1 MKIFRLFPLAALV
14 MTMALALSCRSNT
27 NNSDDSGNGNYD
39 QTDARTFGLAGAVK
53 EVRISVTNLLP
64 SDTQENILSKD
75 NELQMSF
82 NERGQVTLDHYGN
95 VYEYDSDGKFVKGR
109 SDITVVERDSK
120 GRITRYENTPQTYS
134 DGEDFGE
141 FVFNYISLDLGY
153 DEQGRVYTE
162 EIGSWEAGYAY
173 RIFYEGSNIYPQ
185 RAVIDGG
192 EGPTTVKGSIT
203 YEYISFDEK
212 GNWTERKVFVA
223 QSFTEEGSSDEPT
236 VENTERLEKRTILYY

>member
-1 MKIFRLFPLAALV
+1 
-14 MTMALALSCRSNT
+14 MTLALSCRSNT

-53 EVRISVTNLLP
+53 EVRISVTNLSP
-64 SDTQENILSKD
+64 ANDEERANPVISDNK
-75 NELQMSF
+75 LQMSF

-95 VYEYDSDGKFVKGR
+95 VYEYDSDGKFIKGR

-173 RIFYEGSNIYPQ
+173 RIFYDGSNIYPQ

-223 QSFTEEGSSDEPT
+223 QSFTEEGSNDEPT